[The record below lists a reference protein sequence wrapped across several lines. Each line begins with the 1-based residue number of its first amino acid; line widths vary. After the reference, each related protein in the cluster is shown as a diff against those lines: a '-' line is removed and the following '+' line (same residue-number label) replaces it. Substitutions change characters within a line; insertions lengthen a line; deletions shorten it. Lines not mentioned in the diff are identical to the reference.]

1 MKNSLIA
8 GQIILMANYELRSAA
23 VISGLLTRVKRTRR
37 LKFYAFKCNDVN
49 AALYHEYEALFDEAE
64 NKELYAEAIRA
75 AASDFKRNNRLKNR
89 ISDFMSKGTCVF
101 VTLTFRDSVLEFTS
115 ADTRRQYVRKFLKS
129 CSQYYVA
136 NIDFG
141 DLNDREH
148 YHGIVVC
155 ENVDM
160 DGWKYGYAYCER
172 IKTTSNR
179 LRLAKYISKLAN
191 HAVKETCKRNHLI
204 YSRDMGKILKREE
217 HFDKI
222 GYVNP
227 YW

>member
-1 MKNSLIA
+1 MIFFIGL
-8 GQIILMANYELRSAA
+8 ANYELRSAA
-23 VISGLLTRVKRTRR
+23 INSGLLTRVKRTRR
-37 LKFYAFKCNDVN
+37 LKFYAFKGNDSD

-64 NKELYAEAIRA
+64 NKELYAEAVKA
-75 AASDFKRNNRLKNR
+75 AASDFKRNNRLKAR
-89 ISDFMSKGTCVF
+89 IHDFMSKGTCIF
-101 VTLTFRDSVLEFTS
+101 VTLTFRDSVLGSTS
-115 ADTRRQYVRKFLKS
+115 FDTRKQYVRKYLKN

-136 NIDFG
+136 NVDYG
-141 DLNDREH
+141 GLHDREH

-160 DGWKYGYAYCER
+160 AGWKYGYAYCER
-172 IKTTSNR
+172 IKETSNR

-204 YSRDMGKILKREE
+204 YSRDMGKILKREL
-217 HFDKI
+217 HFDTL

>member
-1 MKNSLIA
+1 
-8 GQIILMANYELRSAA
+8 MANYELRSVA
-23 VISGLLTRVKRTRR
+23 INSGLLTRVKRTRR
-37 LKFYAFKCNDVN
+37 LKFYAFKGNDIN

-64 NKELYAEAIRA
+64 NKELYAEAVKA

-89 ISDFMSKGTCVF
+89 ISDFLSKGTCIF
-101 VTLTFRDSVLEFTS
+101 VTLTFRDSVLESTS
-115 ADTRRQYVRKFLKS
+115 ADTRRQYVRKFLKC
-129 CSQYYVA
+129 CSSYYVA

-160 DGWKYGYAYCER
+160 AGWKYGYSYCER